1 MKKILFLMM
10 INMCVFATAYA
21 DFTRNA
27 TTGIVTD
34 SRTGLMWQDDA
45 VSSTMTWSAAITY
58 CEDKVLGGYSDW
70 RLPNQRELLSIADR
84 SRYNPATNSVFV
96 NTASDGYWSSTA
108 NVGSTGYAWGVSFD
122 GGYTYANIKNND
134 YYARCVRSGQ

>member
-45 VSSTMTWSAAITY
+45 VSSAMTWSEAITY

-84 SRYNPATNSVFV
+84 SRYNPAISSVFI
-96 NTASDGYWSSTA
+96 NTASHNYWSSTTYVYDA
-108 NVGSTGYAWGVSFD
+108 VYAWNVIFND
-122 GGYTYANIKNND
+122 GYTYAFNKSNN